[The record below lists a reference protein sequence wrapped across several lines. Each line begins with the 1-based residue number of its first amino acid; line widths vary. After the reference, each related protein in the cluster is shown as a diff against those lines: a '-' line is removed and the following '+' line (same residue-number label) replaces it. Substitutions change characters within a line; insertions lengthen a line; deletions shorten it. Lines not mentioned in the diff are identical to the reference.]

1 MNITEYLDSI
11 DDKSSIN
18 ISLNLY
24 NMLKINKPITS
35 FDGIENYPNI
45 LSISI
50 EVRLELSEKEYEKL
64 NILKELTHYA
74 SHGNDVYLKYLSN
87 DLISLKLEACN
98 IKDKDN
104 FILFKKL
111 NKLSLLFC
119 SIKNDDL
126 YFIKDLINI
135 NILKIV
141 NFDGLYY
148 STKFENFITDKSI
161 FISDISYLKN
171 LNNIRDLDVN
181 HNKIEDI
188 SVLEYLT
195 NIERM
200 DISYNEII
208 NIEVFKHLRKIYC
221 IDISNNIIEDI
232 SPLMY
237 FERMY
242 EIYISFKSDYKLNIQ
257 RENIITTNYS
267 SLSNFNFHNN
277 PNLDDCISVNFEDFP
292 SFLKNKR
299 RKKIISNLL
308 DSDK

>member
-11 DDKSSIN
+11 ENKTSIK
-18 ISLNLY
+18 ISLDLY

-64 NILKELTHYA
+64 NILKELTHYT
-74 SHGNDVYLKYLSN
+74 SYGNDAYLKHLSN
-87 DLISLKLEACN
+87 NLIFLKLESCN

-104 FILFKKL
+104 LILFKKL
-111 NKLSLLFC
+111 INLSLLFC
-119 SIKNDDL
+119 SIKNDEL

-135 NILKIV
+135 NVLKIV
-141 NFDGLYY
+141 NFDDLYY
-148 STKFENFITDKSI
+148 STKFEKFITDKSS
-161 FISDISYLKN
+161 FITDISCLKN
-171 LNNIRDLDVN
+171 LNNIRDLDVS

-208 NIEVFKHLRKIYC
+208 NIEVFKHLKKIYC

-242 EIYISFKSDYKLNIQ
+242 EFDINLKSDYKLNIYGG
-257 RENIITTNYS
+257 NSIGTFYS
-267 SLSNFNFHNN
+267 SYSSFNFHNN
-277 PNLDDCISVNFEDFP
+277 PNLDDCRYVNFVDFP
-292 SFLKNKR
+292 IFLKNKR
-299 RKKIISNLL
+299 RKNLISKLL
-308 DSDK
+308 DNK